1 MDGVAGTIPEITPPS
16 TQEIPIPDQISQE
29 LGGVQEGIAETIPE
43 QDQQVIDLIT
53 QPEIPP
59 FDPSTAT
66 QLDEIVITAPRETP
80 IPEVQEGIDETIPE
94 DVSFVETPIE
104 PYVAPGSEFPPFDPA
119 TATMLEEI
127 VITAPRDPL
136 LGLSAPSVGEGEQ
149 EAINYQALEDLSSAE
164 VGLGEQSAIDQ
175 ANLDAIRDLSS
186 FEVGQ
191 GEQDAIDRQ
200 ALEGLSSAEVGLGE
214 EQAIEQANLDAL
226 GDLSSAEVGLGEQEA
241 IDRQALEE
249 LSSAEVGLGEQE
261 AIDAITAQ
269 PEPTPYIR
277 DTYIS
282 GGRRRQ
288 PTFGPTVTTLGQALA
303 APMFPSAPVSG
314 LTSYRGAGEIEGQKT
329 GKPRKNVWN
338 EASLR
343 LKDALGL

>member
-29 LGGVQEGIAETIPE
+29 LGGIQEGIATTIPD

-53 QPEIPP
+53 QPPEVTIPG
-59 FDPSTAT
+59 
-66 QLDEIVITAPRETP
+66 
-80 IPEVQEGIDETIPE
+80 VQEGIATTIPEGLAPPDAIPELAPPDMGVQEGIVETIPE
-94 DVSFVETPIE
+94 DLGLQGGIVETIPE
-104 PYVAPGSEFPPFDPA
+104 DLG
-119 TATMLEEI
+119 LQGGI
-127 VITAPRDPL
+127 VETIPEDLGEDPL
-136 LGLSAPSVGEGEQ
+136 LGLSDAEVGLGEQ
-149 EAINYQALEDLSSAE
+149 EAIDRQALEDLSSAE
-164 VGLGEQSAIDQ
+164 VGLGEQ
-175 ANLDAIRDLSS
+175 
-186 FEVGQ
+186 E
-191 GEQDAIDRQ
+191 AIDRQ
-200 ALEGLSSAEVGLGE
+200 ALEE
-214 EQAIEQANLDAL
+214 
-226 GDLSSAEVGLGEQEA
+226 LSSAEVGLGEQEA

-261 AIDAITAQ
+261 AIDAIPPQIET
-269 PEPTPYIR
+269 TPYIR

-282 GGRRRQ
+282 SGRRKQ

-303 APMFPSAPVSG
+303 APLFPSAPVSG